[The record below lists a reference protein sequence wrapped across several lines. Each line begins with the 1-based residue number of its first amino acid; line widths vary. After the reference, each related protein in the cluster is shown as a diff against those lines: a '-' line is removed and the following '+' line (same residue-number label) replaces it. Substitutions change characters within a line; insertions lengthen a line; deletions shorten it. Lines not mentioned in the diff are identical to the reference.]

1 MNFDYKNFLS
11 EYELNH
17 IVWSGIEY
25 DKEKLINFIDR
36 YNQLKHTPKTN
47 DSIEEVSIMEN
58 ILKKQDNENLQK
70 LLNNDSDY
78 SRWATVEKFSRR
90 AAVEILLEGRY
101 SKETFSIISNL
112 PVVDFKL
119 VMKRTKELIKTI
131 NETITESEMDT
142 SKISGVK

>member
-1 MNFDYKNFLS
+1 MKIDYKNFLS
-11 EYELNH
+11 EYELKN
-17 IVWSGIEY
+17 IVWVGIEY
-25 DKEKLINFIDR
+25 DKEKLISFFDR
-36 YNQLKHTPKTN
+36 YQQLKLIPKTHN
-47 DSIEEVSIMEN
+47 SQEELEIMEN
-58 ILKKQDNENLQK
+58 ILKQQNNENLQK

-119 VMKRTKELIKTI
+119 VMKRTKELIKNI

>member
-1 MNFDYKNFLS
+1 MNFEYISQPS
-11 EYELNH
+11 EYELKN
-17 IVWSGIEY
+17 IVWIGIKY
-25 DKEKLINFIDR
+25 DKEKLIEFLNK
-36 YNQLKHTPKTN
+36 LKELKSLPKTN
-47 DSIEEVSIMEN
+47 KITDEIRVMEDIYN
-58 ILKKQDNENLQK
+58 LYDENDLQK

-142 SKISGVK
+142 SKVSGVK

>member
-1 MNFDYKNFLS
+1 MILTIVDGQLLKN
-11 EYELNH
+11 
-17 IVWSGIEY
+17 
-25 DKEKLINFIDR
+25 
-36 YNQLKHTPKTN
+36 
-47 DSIEEVSIMEN
+47 
-58 ILKKQDNENLQK
+58 
-70 LLNNDSDY
+70 
-78 SRWATVEKFSRR
+78 FSRR

-119 VMKRTKELIKTI
+119 VMKRTKELIKNI

>member
-1 MNFDYKNFLS
+1 
-11 EYELNH
+11 
-17 IVWSGIEY
+17 
-25 DKEKLINFIDR
+25 
-36 YNQLKHTPKTN
+36 
-47 DSIEEVSIMEN
+47 MEN
-58 ILKKQDNENLQK
+58 ILKKQNNENLQK

-78 SRWATVEKFSRR
+78 SRWATVEKFSRK